1 MYILK
6 ELDGT
11 MLKGVYLG
19 EDEDEDEDRDKTVFA
34 SLWFSCNVICDS
46 VEGASFF
53 LLWKGEG
60 KNAYR

>member
-1 MYILK
+1 M
-6 ELDGT
+6 GT

-19 EDEDEDEDRDKTVFA
+19 EDEDEDRDKTVFA
-34 SLWFSCNVICDS
+34 SLQFSCNVICDS